1 MKSYVIDNSD
11 QGDIKRS
18 ITWQYDNAENLIGI
32 IELFKEFY
40 DKSTKDYFDTLMSK
54 FDLTKP
60 IGETPGEG
68 IDYGLSVWGKIL
80 GMPRPFVTVSNVR
93 KMISSE
99 FYRRILLA
107 KLRLLSKDATVPNY
121 IAYVNDMFGIG
132 NVTVFDGKD
141 MSLKFVVKSENSLS
155 DEERAAITQ
164 IPDVIFT
171 FPSGVMSS
179 GHSDSLILGLSTNGT
194 SAQDTFCGGF
204 DESSFCW
211 RYTPKGNWTK

>member
-68 IDYGLSVWGKIL
+68 IDYGLSG
-80 GMPRPFVTVSNVR
+80 R
-93 KMISSE
+93 
-99 FYRRILLA
+99 
-107 KLRLLSKDATVPNY
+107 
-121 IAYVNDMFGIG
+121 
-132 NVTVFDGKD
+132 
-141 MSLKFVVKSENSLS
+141 
-155 DEERAAITQ
+155 
-164 IPDVIFT
+164 
-171 FPSGVMSS
+171 
-179 GHSDSLILGLSTNGT
+179 
-194 SAQDTFCGGF
+194 
-204 DESSFCW
+204 
-211 RYTPKGNWTK
+211 